1 MKKQIDKT
9 ISSSTDQVST
19 FNHKSPI
26 QHQSISKINKHYK
39 EFQHALHTLKVA
51 VEELWHLEL
60 EHLSNHESVSSKL
73 SNTKFEPQVPSIYSC
88 RTILPI
94 SISET
99 YQRKNETFSNINSP
113 NIAHANPIV
122 STHKILPNQIDQS
135 NIQSIP
141 HTQKSTET
149 FRSINKQQ
157 SESGSGD
164 NSIKYCTKSAIL
176 HLKFRCSKHTHINKE

>member
-9 ISSSTDQVST
+9 ISSSTDQIST
-19 FNHKSPI
+19 FDHKSPI

-39 EFQHALHTLKVA
+39 EFQHALHTLKLA

-60 EHLSNHESVSSKL
+60 DHLSNHESVSSKL
-73 SNTKFEPQVPSIYSC
+73 SNTKFDTQVPSIYSC

-113 NIAHANPIV
+113 NIAHANP
-122 STHKILPNQIDQS
+122 
-135 NIQSIP
+135 
-141 HTQKSTET
+141 
-149 FRSINKQQ
+149 
-157 SESGSGD
+157 
-164 NSIKYCTKSAIL
+164 
-176 HLKFRCSKHTHINKE
+176 

>member
-9 ISSSTDQVST
+9 ISSSTDQIST
-19 FNHKSPI
+19 FDHKSPI

-39 EFQHALHTLKVA
+39 EFQHALHTLKLA

-60 EHLSNHESVSSKL
+60 DHLSNHESVSSKL
-73 SNTKFEPQVPSIYSC
+73 SNTKFDTQVPSIYSC

-176 HLKFRCSKHTHINKE
+176 HLKFRCSKHTHT